1 MPKKIKV
8 VDVMN
13 DEVKNEEL
21 EPSVNEEVNEDI
33 TTPIEEVINETP
45 VPDIEDTP
53 KLKVKP
59 RAKPRT
65 KKTPVEVIPEIKEDV
80 KEDVKEPKTDK
91 VKKVVELVKCP
102 KCEKMMSQKSLRYT
116 HEQNCKG
123 EVVKTEELPV
133 KRRTKK
139 EPTTS
144 PTSLSQTG
152 KQDNDKKEIYKN
164 IVNINTNNNE
174 PEIPEELKQEV
185 IKTIQR
191 TQLRMKM
198 KEDNF
203 NKLKM
208 QIA

>member
-45 VPDIEDTP
+45 LPDIEDTP

-65 KKTPVEVIPEIKEDV
+65 KKTPVEVIPEEV
-80 KEDVKEPKTDK
+80 KEPPKEEPKTDK

-144 PTSLSQTG
+144 PTSLYQPV
-152 KQDNDKKEIYKN
+152 KQDNDKQEIYKK
-164 IVNINTNNNE
+164 IVNTNINNNE